1 MFHSFPK
8 LPPELRH
15 MIWTYAVEEPHVVHA
30 RGLFDRAVLEGLKR
44 RNPDGGDTPVAAS
57 PAIMLSTPVY
67 PKFPPVHN
75 VCREARRVF
84 LESPGLVL
92 PEAPSATEL
101 GVAWHPERDFVLYH
115 SVGPRAMLAR
125 LAACRAEGGDKNNAE
140 AESWKETLDMN
151 RLWKSIHAWQYS
163 IPGRESVRNIM
174 FDLWDFNDGY
184 AGYYSTRPFAFYICI
199 GSVVSW
205 DLHYQFPRADT
216 MLLVYKSGVVP
227 RGKPEAKDMAL
238 GQLRGSVSLE
248 YIGIPVRK
256 VEAEVD
262 RDSSDEDTD
271 LDSIIC
277 RRHYLRGGKR
287 RWWG

>member
-1 MFHSFPK
+1 MFYPFPK

-15 MIWTYAVEEPHVVHA
+15 MIWTCAVEEPHVVHV
-30 RGLFDRAVLEGLKR
+30 RGLFDRRALEGLKC
-44 RNPDGGDTPVAAS
+44 RNPDGGDTLA
-57 PAIMLSTPVY
+57 LSTFVY

-92 PEAPSATEL
+92 PGAPSATGL

-125 LAACRAEGGDKNNAE
+125 LAASATSCHAEEGDKSNAE
-140 AESWKETLDMN
+140 AENWKEALDMD
-151 RLWKSIHAWQYS
+151 RLWESILAWRYS
-163 IPGRESVRNIM
+163 VPGRESVRNIM

-184 AGYYSTRPFAFYICI
+184 AGYYFTKPSGFHICI
-199 GSVVSW
+199 AEIVSW
-205 DLHYQFPRADT
+205 NLLYQFPRADT

-248 YIGIPVRK
+248 YIGIPVLK
-256 VEAEVD
+256 VEAGVE

-271 LDSIIC
+271 LESIIC
-277 RRHYLRGGKR
+277 RRHFSRFGKR
-287 RWWG
+287 KWWG